1 MNILESILLGIV
13 QGITE
18 WLPVSSSGHLVIF
31 QHFLNLEVPLFFDI
45 LLHFATLIVI
55 LAVFHK
61 DILKILKAFPSI
73 KTSDGKLG
81 WYIIIGSI
89 PIALTGFLLKDTI
102 ANLFTNIK
110 AVGVALLFT
119 VFLLFISEKF
129 PGKRNMKWYD
139 SIIIGISQALAL
151 VPGISRSGSTISTG
165 LLLGLNKRQVATFSF
180 LLVIPAI
187 LGATILEFSY
197 ATLEFNYIFGFLTA
211 IVVGYFSLKWLLKI
225 IINNKFSYF
234 SIYCFILGVILLII

>member
-1 MNILESILLGIV
+1 MNILESILLGII

-31 QHFLNLEVPLFFDI
+31 QQFLNIEVPLLFDI

-55 LAVFHK
+55 IAVFHK
-61 DILKILKAFPSI
+61 DILKILKAFPST
-73 KTSDGKLG
+73 KTTDGKLG

-89 PIALTGFLLKDTI
+89 PIGLTGFLLKDTI
-102 ANLFTNIK
+102 ASLFTNIK
-110 AVGVALLFT
+110 AVGIALLFT
-119 VFLLFISEKF
+119 ALLLFISEKY

-151 VPGISRSGSTISTG
+151 IPGISRSGSTISTG
-165 LLLGLNKRQVATFSF
+165 LLLGLEKRQVATFSF

-187 LGATILEFSY
+187 LGATILEFSPSS
-197 ATLEFNYIFGFLTA
+197 LEFNYIYGFIAT
-211 IVVGYFSLKWLLKI
+211 IVVGYLSLKWLLKL

-234 SIYCFILGVILLII
+234 SIYCFIVGTILLII